1 MSKPDGPSL
10 LDEFFSLGGG
20 GTEPAPDSI
29 ATPLSPGADGAR
41 RRAPPPESTVT
52 GTRRS
57 APPPPP
63 SLRSIATS
71 LPGSEESDRTSLP
84 PPKKRRRAR
93 SQPPPPPSKR
103 RTKAIEPVSV
113 SGDVDGDQDD
123 ELGVSV
129 SIDEAPAEGA
139 EAKSAEAT
147 TEKEE
152 TPKDAESASDSTP
165 RSERAVVT
173 VRSEQRT
180 VPGLSPADEIDHAWD
195 AISSESRKADAVS
208 PTAVSLS
215 EVPLAAVVD
224 ATEAPA
230 RLYADVPTPVVP
242 IDFAHA
248 APDSEMSLHRA
259 SAADHDEPTVVR
271 AEGDERVLERVS
283 AEHDEETVVRSE
295 KETRESERVLEP
307 VSASNDEQ
315 TVVRVDVRP
324 LAEQTSP
331 EVEAV
336 TDPFAAPPPKAP
348 AAPPPRIPIGTSLQA
363 PAGAPSLP
371 PPPSFDG
378 IGVSSAPRKTS
389 ARPM

>member
-29 ATPLSPGADGAR
+29 ATPRSPRADGAR
-41 RRAPPPESTVT
+41 RSAPPPESTVT

-71 LPGSEESDRTSLP
+71 LPGSEESDKTSLP

-113 SGDVDGDQDD
+113 SGDAVDGDQDD

-139 EAKSAEAT
+139 EAKSAEAA

-248 APDSEMSLHRA
+248 APD
-259 SAADHDEPTVVR
+259 
-271 AEGDERVLERVS
+271 
-283 AEHDEETVVRSE
+283 
-295 KETRESERVLEP
+295 
-307 VSASNDEQ
+307 
-315 TVVRVDVRP
+315 
-324 LAEQTSP
+324 
-331 EVEAV
+331 
-336 TDPFAAPPPKAP
+336 
-348 AAPPPRIPIGTSLQA
+348 
-363 PAGAPSLP
+363 
-371 PPPSFDG
+371 
-378 IGVSSAPRKTS
+378 
-389 ARPM
+389 